1 MQLNNITLTFFFFFG
16 FFGGLLIF
24 FTFTGDL
31 ITRHIHIFKMN
42 EFFKGITL
50 PQPDTL
56 EPLEVKIPKENQND
70 PAVLDFLKVKLTD

>member
-1 MQLNNITLTFFFFFG
+1 
-16 FFGGLLIF
+16 
-24 FTFTGDL
+24 
-31 ITRHIHIFKMN
+31 MN